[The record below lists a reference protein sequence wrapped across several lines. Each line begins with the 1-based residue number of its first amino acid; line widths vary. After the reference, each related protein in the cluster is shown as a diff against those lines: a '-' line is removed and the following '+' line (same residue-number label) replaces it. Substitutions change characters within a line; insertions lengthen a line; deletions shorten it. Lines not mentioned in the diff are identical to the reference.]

1 MIPSFIFFPA
11 KLRTFD
17 SFAIVL
23 LAKCGKNYCVA
34 SCRVIRN
41 SVARTVATCRV
52 IRNSVARAVAACR
65 VICNSV
71 ARAVAICR
79 VICNS
84 VARAVAVCR
93 VIRNSVARSVAAC
106 TISFRPRKKDCAAA
120 LVFPTGNKYLAPE
133 FSKLSRMENFA
144 AIDFETA
151 NREPSSVCSV
161 GVVVVR
167 AGEICDKFYSLIRP
181 EPEYYFYWNTR
192 VHGLTLED
200 TARAPLFPEVWAKVA
215 PRIEGLPLV
224 AHNSPFDEGCL
235 RARRGLPARRFPDV
249 SDGLSRLRILLY
261 VSRLAPGLRP
271 GIAQP
276 SASDSGGALRL
287 RPQGASPR
295 TGRRRGMCVDSK
307 NNIIKVKNG
316 RRFG

>member
-1 MIPSFIFFPA
+1 MISTFIFFPA

-17 SFAIVL
+17 RFAIVL

-52 IRNSVARAVAACR
+52 IRNSVARTVATCR
-65 VICNSV
+65 VIRNSV
-71 ARAVAICR
+71 ARAVAACR

-200 TARAPLFPEVWAKVA
+200 TARAPLFPEVW
-215 PRIEGLPLV
+215 
-224 AHNSPFDEGCL
+224 
-235 RARRGLPARRFPDV
+235 
-249 SDGLSRLRILLY
+249 SRLRILLY
-261 VSRLAPGLRP
+261 VSRLAPGLRSR
-271 GIAQP
+271 IAQP
-276 SASDSGGALRL
+276 SASDGGGALRL

>member
-1 MIPSFIFFPA
+1 M
-11 KLRTFD
+11 
-17 SFAIVL
+17 

-52 IRNSVARAVAACR
+52 IRNSVARAVSACR

-133 FSKLSRMENFA
+133 FFKTIMMENFA

-161 GVVVVR
+161 GIVVVR

-235 RARRGLPARRFPDV
+235 RAVFRTYQMDYPDYEFYCTCRASRRVFGRELPNHQLQTVAARCGYDLKAHHHALA
-249 SDGLSRLRILLY
+249 DAEACAWIAKTIL
-261 VSRLAPGLRP
+261 
-271 GIAQP
+271 
-276 SASDSGGALRL
+276 
-287 RPQGASPR
+287 
-295 TGRRRGMCVDSK
+295 
-307 NNIIKVKNG
+307 
-316 RRFG
+316 